1 MHDFFRGHGDAA
13 IVPFS
18 IVMASRSK
26 SPGRSLIPPK
36 ATLQEKLWTK
46 HEAWE
51 TILKEVMRPQQPV
64 ALVQG

>member
-1 MHDFFRGHGDAA
+1 MIFFG
-13 IVPFS
+13 VMLQLYPFPS
-18 IVMASRSK
+18 SW
-26 SPGRSLIPPK
+26 IPPK

-51 TILKEVMRPQQPV
+51 TILKEVMRPQQQPV